1 MREIKFRLIRDGKI
15 VGYEKWYPGQGKP
28 TDVTSAEPCWLYS
41 KDGVYWNP
49 TYIRHDSKDQF
60 TGLKDKNGVEIY
72 EGDIL
77 KNLYRGHECT
87 CGEFQQKPDKNNYVV
102 EYILKR
108 YGSGGKFEATSIE
121 LDERGTPDNWLDA
134 ACWDRSTE
142 VIGNIHETLLEA
154 DNAKT

>member
-1 MREIKFRLIRDGKI
+1 MRVIKYRVWDTFNKKWLNPAHLSIGADDGLVRRKDNAGIISGVEI
-15 VGYEKWYPGQGKP
+15 VE
-28 TDVTSAEPCWLYS
+28 
-41 KDGVYWNP
+41 
-49 TYIRHDSKDQF
+49 F
-60 TGLKDKNGVEIY
+60 TGLLDRNGAEIY

-142 VIGNIHETLLEA
+142 VTSNIHENPELL
-154 DNAKT
+154 K